1 VLSCFFSGLAKSTNL
16 RIELFVF
23 DSPCLPGAN
32 ANTRETR
39 LISPTAGVSG
49 SGFGTGTSACRG
61 FVSVL
66 EVSVLSV
73 SVLEVSA
80 LEVSVFADW
89 TRGSDGGRSCVIAFP
104 EEGGI
109 RAAEWFHRFH
119 ECIGSAFINETGRR
133 EAA

>member
-1 VLSCFFSGLAKSTNL
+1 MLSCFFSGLAKSTNL
-16 RIELFVF
+16 RIELFVL
-23 DSPCLPGAN
+23 DSPSLPGAN

-73 SVLEVSA
+73 SGLEVSA
-80 LEVSVFADW
+80 LGSLFADW
-89 TRGSDGGRSCVIAFP
+89 RRGSDGGRSCVIGFP